1 MFFPFYFYLKPTN
14 VKLWWDGSNNT
25 QLTRSSGRWLTDRWY
40 HLVVTVDRSESD
52 GFKVYENGNTTPIMS
67 GDPSSH
73 SSIDVGNNSNAWTF
87 HEPDPRGAEAGQ
99 FSLADFRIFKGTA
112 LTTANVTKLY
122 NSGLNP
128 ATVVNA
134 NGDAMYASADGSVA
148 DVVAPTTWWKLGCTF
163 NSGQGGTAPAL
174 DLQDYD
180 KDGVRSGGL
189 TLTNTGGIKA
199 GTAFMTKGSGAFS
212 IADAGDVT
220 PLEFRNARI
229 NMNSATNVNINKN
242 SIMAGKVV
250 FD

>member
-1 MFFPFYFYLKPTN
+1 DMTNDKRLYTRGFDLTLNGATTKASTTTDSTSIFSGDAGSTITMGHSNGWTGTKGTIKMWGENAAVFNKYGSTLTRADTTTLEMGTGDFSFSFWFKLSSKGTGAAHGNQGAYWGNYWMELFNKAPFYFYLKPTN

-112 LTTANVTKLY
+112 LTTAN
-122 NSGLNP
+122 
-128 ATVVNA
+128 
-134 NGDAMYASADGSVA
+134 
-148 DVVAPTTWWKLGCTF
+148 
-163 NSGQGGTAPAL
+163 
-174 DLQDYD
+174 
-180 KDGVRSGGL
+180 
-189 TLTNTGGIKA
+189 
-199 GTAFMTKGSGAFS
+199 
-212 IADAGDVT
+212 
-220 PLEFRNARI
+220 
-229 NMNSATNVNINKN
+229 
-242 SIMAGKVV
+242 
-250 FD
+250 